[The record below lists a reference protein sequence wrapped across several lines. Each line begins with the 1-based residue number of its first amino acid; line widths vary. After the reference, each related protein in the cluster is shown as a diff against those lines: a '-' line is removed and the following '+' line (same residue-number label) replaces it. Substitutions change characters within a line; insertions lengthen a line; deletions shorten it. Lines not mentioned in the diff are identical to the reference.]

1 MGTNC
6 LLDGTGRRINYLR
19 ISVTDRCN
27 LRCTYCMPENGVPPV
42 PHSDILSYEEIAR
55 ITAICAD
62 LGVAHIRLTGGEP
75 LVRPHVADLVSMLKK
90 IPGIETV
97 SITTNGILLEDQLPA
112 LLAAGL
118 DGVNLSLDA
127 LDGPLFEK
135 ITRRPGLETVLSA
148 LEAVLQAPAL
158 KLKLNCV
165 PTAENLSQLVP
176 LAALARDNKLDV
188 RFIELMPIGLGATI
202 PHPHEASVRN
212 ILEAAYG
219 PLTPCHHAVGNGPCS
234 YFSLPDFTGKIG
246 FISALS
252 HQFCA
257 QCNRVRL
264 TSTGFFKPCLQYE
277 QGTDLRP
284 LLNEGDKKITS
295 AILSEIQ
302 RKPLQHHF
310 EKSGEVGDEGACMS
324 QIGG

>member
-55 ITAICAD
+55 ITAICAQ

-75 LVRPHVADLVSMLKK
+75 LVRPHVASLVAMLKK

-97 SITTNGILLEDQLPA
+97 SITTNGILLEDQLPD

-127 LDGPLFEK
+127 LDGALFEK
-135 ITRRPGLETVLSA
+135 ITRRQGLETVLSA
-148 LEAVLQAPAL
+148 LDAVLQMPSL

-165 PTAENLSQLVP
+165 PTAENLSQLAP
-176 LAALARDNKLDV
+176 LAGLAQDKKLDV
-188 RFIELMPIGLGATI
+188 R
-202 PHPHEASVRN
+202 
-212 ILEAAYG
+212 
-219 PLTPCHHAVGNGPCS
+219 
-234 YFSLPDFTGKIG
+234 
-246 FISALS
+246 
-252 HQFCA
+252 
-257 QCNRVRL
+257 
-264 TSTGFFKPCLQYE
+264 
-277 QGTDLRP
+277 
-284 LLNEGDKKITS
+284 
-295 AILSEIQ
+295 
-302 RKPLQHHF
+302 
-310 EKSGEVGDEGACMS
+310 
-324 QIGG
+324 

>member
-1 MGTNC
+1 MGSNC

-27 LRCTYCMPENGVPPV
+27 LRCIYCMPEEGIPPV
-42 PHSDILSYEEIAR
+42 PHSDILSYEEITYIA
-55 ITAICAD
+55 ALCAQ

-75 LVRPHVADLVSMLKK
+75 LVRPHLASLVALLKG

-97 SITTNGILLEDQLPA
+97 SITTNGILLKDQLPG

-118 DGVNLSLDA
+118 DGVNLSLDT
-127 LDGPLFEK
+127 LDASLFEK
-135 ITRRPGLETVLSA
+135 ITRRPGLNAVLEA
-148 LEAVLQAPAL
+148 LEAVLSEPSL
-158 KLKLNCV
+158 KLKVNCV
-165 PTAENLSQLVP
+165 PTAENLSQLAP
-176 LAALARDNKLDV
+176 LAGLARDKKLDV
-188 RFIELMPIGLGATI
+188 RFIELMPIGLGSAI
-202 PHPHEASVRN
+202 PHPDEAAVRG
-212 ILEAAYG
+212 ILEKAYG
-219 PLTPCHHAVGNGPCS
+219 PLSPCHHAVGNGPCS
-234 YFSLPDFTGKIG
+234 YFSLPGFTGKIG

-284 LLNEGDKKITS
+284 LLHEEDKKITS

-302 RKPLQHHF
+302 RKPAHHHF
-310 EKSGEVGDEGACMS
+310 TGPAATGDEGACMS

>member
-55 ITAICAD
+55 ITAICAQ

-75 LVRPHVADLVSMLKK
+75 LVRPHVASLVAMLKK

-97 SITTNGILLEDQLPA
+97 SITTNGMLLEDQLPD

-127 LDGPLFEK
+127 LDGALFEK

-148 LEAVLQAPAL
+148 LDAVLQMPSL

-165 PTAENLSQLVP
+165 PTAENLSQLAG
-176 LAALARDNKLDV
+176 LAGLARDKKLDV

-202 PHPHEASVRN
+202 PHPDEKAVRS

-234 YFSLPDFTGKIG
+234 YFSLPGFTGKIG

-284 LLNEGDKKITS
+284 LLLEGDKKISS